1 MSIQKINICFLIF
14 SYLKKRKKQVRI
26 IWGKKMSFTITNDNF
41 QTEVLESPLPVL
53 IDFWAPWC
61 GPCRMLG
68 PVIDQIADEY
78 EGRVKIGKV
87 NIDENG
93 ALADKHGIVS
103 IPTLVLYNNG
113 EMTAQKNGTAP
124 KHDIISLFKNLL

>member
-1 MSIQKINICFLIF
+1 
-14 SYLKKRKKQVRI
+14 LKKCKKPVRI
-26 IWGKKMSFTITNDNF
+26 KWGKKMSLTITNDNF
-41 QTEVLESPLPVL
+41 QSEVLESPLPVL

-68 PVIDQIADEY
+68 PVIDQIATEY
-78 EGRVKIGKV
+78 DGQVKVGKV

-93 ALADKHGIVS
+93 ALADQHGIVS

-113 EMTAQKNGTAP
+113 EMTTQKTGTSP
-124 KHDIISLFKNLL
+124 KHDIISLFKDLL